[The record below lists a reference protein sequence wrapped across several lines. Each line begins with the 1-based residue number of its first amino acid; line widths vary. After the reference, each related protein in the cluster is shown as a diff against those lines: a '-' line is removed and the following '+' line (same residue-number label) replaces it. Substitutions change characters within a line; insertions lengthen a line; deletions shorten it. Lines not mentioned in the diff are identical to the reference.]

1 MERLTEAP
9 PRARRRAGL
18 SRGVLCVA
26 FVGAFH
32 LATIRAGQDWGDDFS
47 MYIHHAENLARG
59 IPYAET
65 GYIYNLHNPVV
76 GPRTYPP
83 GFPLL
88 LAPIVRLFGRA
99 LWPMQVLVVLS
110 LAGSLLLLLHLFRGV
125 LPSPHLEVL
134 VLLTGLNPVVWD
146 AKDHVLAD
154 LPFLCLV
161 LSSFAWFAQASA
173 ADAPGRRRMISGL
186 LAGLFAYA
194 AYATRVLGVVLV
206 PTFLA
211 HDLIRRRRVGAPAM
225 AACAVFVLLAAA
237 QYFVWLGDRSYLDQL
252 TVTPALLE
260 RNALDYAR
268 SLSDLWTN
276 GYSDVARK
284 AFFLASSGLAALGY
298 ANALRVG
305 MREAG
310 WPDVFPWLYLA
321 PVIAWP
327 SFQGIRF
334 LIPVIPFY
342 LLYCL
347 RGTRDLDETV
357 ARRWGRKHLVLA
369 GLSAA
374 AAVTYAAQ
382 YSRVQFGGFPTGVAR
397 PENVAFFDFVKTA
410 TDSNAVFVFSKPRAL
425 ALYTGRKASAPF
437 DPADPCLLWR
447 YFAEIGASYVVT
459 GPDQPEFDVA
469 YLHRFV
475 DQYPDDLRPLWRNGE
490 VAVYRIERN
499 PCAPTLP

>member
-1 MERLTEAP
+1 LERLTEAP

-18 SRGVLCVA
+18 SRGALCVIL
-26 FVGAFH
+26 VSGFH

-65 GYIYNLHNPVV
+65 GYLYNPYNPAV

-88 LAPIVRLFGRA
+88 LAPLVKVFGRA

-125 LPSPHLEVL
+125 LPSPHLELL

-146 AKDHVLAD
+146 SKDRVLAD
-154 LPFLCLV
+154 LPFLCFV
-161 LSSFAWFAQASA
+161 LLSFACFAQAASP
-173 ADAPGRRRMISGL
+173 DAPTRRRMISGL
-186 LAGLFAYA
+186 LAGFVAYA

-211 HDLIRRRRVGAPAM
+211 HDLIRRRRIGVAAVAP
-225 AACAVFVLLAAA
+225 CAVFLLLAGA
-237 QYFVWLGDRSYLDQL
+237 QYFVWLGDRSYLHQL
-252 TVTPALLE
+252 TVTAPSLE

-268 SLSDLWTN
+268 SLSDLWAN

-284 AFFLASSGLAALGY
+284 ALFLAVGGLAALGY
-298 ANALRVG
+298 AKALRVG
-305 MREAG
+305 IREAG
-310 WPDVFPWLYLA
+310 WPEVFPWLYLA

-374 AAVTYAAQ
+374 AAVTYACQ
-382 YSRVQFGGFPTGVAR
+382 YSTLQFGRFPTGVAR
-397 PENVAFFDFVKTA
+397 PESVAFFEFVKSA

-425 ALYTGRKASAPF
+425 GLYTGRQASAPF
-437 DPADPCLLWR
+437 NPADPCLLWR
-447 YFAEIGASYVVT
+447 YVAEIGASYIVT
-459 GPDQPEFDVA
+459 GPDEPDFDVA

-475 DQYPDDLRPLWRNGE
+475 DQYRGDLRLLWHSRE
-490 VAVYRIERN
+490 VAVYRVERN
-499 PCAPTLP
+499 PCAPVPP